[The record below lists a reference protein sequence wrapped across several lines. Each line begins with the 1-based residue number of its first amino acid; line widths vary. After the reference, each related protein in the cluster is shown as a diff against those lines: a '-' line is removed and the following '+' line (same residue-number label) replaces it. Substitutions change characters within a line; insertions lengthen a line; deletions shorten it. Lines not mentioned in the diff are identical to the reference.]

1 MSSPIAAFRA
11 WRGRRVWHRDPDRAL
26 DLLTAAQRSLD
37 GDGLGILAWLA
48 LRERRD
54 PARAEQLARD
64 ALARGGD
71 TRFASAALAE
81 VLARRGDHD
90 GAIEVLRAASATN
103 PDVRWYALTL
113 ADALEAAG
121 RTDEAEALMEESLAD
136 PELHRHAIK
145 RLSRIA
151 LARGDR
157 KQARARFEAL
167 VALAPNYLVYA
178 SDYETLGKL
187 QLEVGDRE
195 AARSTWHQGAKTYP
209 RHAGLRALREQH
221 FGETDQLA
229 QPRIAPVSEDQVHAR
244 RIPVRTEFIDARS
257 GLLEVIGPATAGQ
270 RRFGDTVAVAESAA
284 AAGQGRLVPLE
295 LIRAGRLAH
304 ALSRFVGKIGPL
316 HSAEGMEGAIM
327 EAGRPRVVVGAI
339 AGGLTRP
346 LGLHGAF
353 YRVAGEQAAM
363 IDDVAAALPPHD
375 HHVVFGPHRPDALG
389 ARLASELGCEVAI
402 VDANHRTGA
411 WVVGASPGVDREWLQ
426 RALADNP
433 AGNEDEQTPVV
444 IVRPTGSQ
452 P

>member
-1 MSSPIAAFRA
+1 MTSPLDAFRA
-11 WRGRRVWHRDPDRAL
+11 WRGRRVWHRDPERAL
-26 DLLTAAQRSLD
+26 RLLGAAERSLD
-37 GDGLGILAWLA
+37 GDGLGIIAWLE

-54 PARAEQLARD
+54 PARAESHARM
-64 ALARGGD
+64 ALTRGGD
-71 TRFASAALAE
+71 TRFASATLAE
-81 VLARRGDHD
+81 VLAGRGDHD
-90 GAIEVLRAASATN
+90 GAIDVLRRARDTL

-136 PELHRHAIK
+136 DELHRHAIK

-151 LARGDR
+151 LARGDAE
-157 KQARARFEAL
+157 QARRRFEAL

-187 QLEVGDRE
+187 QLEAGDRE
-195 AARSTWHQGAKTYP
+195 AARATWRQGSKTYP
-209 RHAGLRALREQH
+209 RHPGLRALREEH

-229 QPRIAPVSEDQVHAR
+229 EPRIAPVSEERVHAQ
-244 RIPVRTEFIDARS
+244 RIPVRTDFIDARS
-257 GLLEVIGPATAGQ
+257 GLLEVIGPATEGQ
-270 RRFGDTVAVAESAA
+270 RRPGDTLALAESAA

-304 ALSRFVGKIGPL
+304 LLSRFVGKIGPL

-327 EAGRPRVVVGAI
+327 EAGRPRVVLGAI
-339 AGGLTRP
+339 AGGFSRP
-346 LGLHGAF
+346 LGIAGAF

-375 HHVVFGPHRPDALG
+375 HHVVFGPRRPDELG

-411 WVVGASPGVDREWLQ
+411 WVVGGSAGVDREWLQ

-444 IVRPTGSQ
+444 IVRPAADAR
-452 P
+452 